1 MKKEN
6 GKFKSDYQRMC
17 FSAFELTGNPYIAQ
31 EMIKENEKIAEGEQT
46 KGNQER
52 ERG

>member
-1 MKKEN
+1 MKKE
-6 GKFKSDYQRMC
+6 KFKSDYQFLC
-17 FSAFELTGNPYIAQ
+17 WQAFKATGNPYIAQ